1 MSLERMAEAIGTI
14 PQEVLTLLGARIPR
28 VYTE

>member
-1 MSLERMAEAIGTI
+1 MAEAIGTI